1 MTIQNDCAFNLWF
14 NTINYNLKITL
25 FINLSK
31 NNMEKVKEVKVVL
44 LGDAGKSQDKFSL
57 FD

>member
-1 MTIQNDCAFNLWF
+1 
-14 NTINYNLKITL
+14 
-25 FINLSK
+25 
-31 NNMEKVKEVKVVL
+31 MEKVKEVKVVL